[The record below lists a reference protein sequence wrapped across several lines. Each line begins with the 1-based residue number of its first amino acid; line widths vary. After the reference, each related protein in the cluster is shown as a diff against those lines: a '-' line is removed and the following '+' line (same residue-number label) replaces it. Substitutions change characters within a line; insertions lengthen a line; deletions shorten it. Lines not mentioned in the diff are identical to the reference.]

1 MGKKKVN
8 AFPCATIDIGA
19 HSARMLIAE
28 IHEEE
33 SSFIPLEELEMPVPL
48 GSDVFRNARISNDS
62 IRILSGILKNFKRKM
77 QEYGVEKEHTR
88 AIATSAVRE
97 AENAEVFLERI
108 EHATGLVLE
117 IFDGSEEAYLDYLA
131 VTEIPEEYGFHTR
144 KVLLA
149 DIGTGATQIS
159 AYEKDRLLFTETL
172 KTGTMRS
179 PELMHSPGSRN
190 QVRNLLSESLEK
202 SFSDLTHLSHDL
214 KAETIIVLG
223 SSARALF
230 SSGAKTAE
238 EKSILRITR
247 KEFSSLYRKLLKKK
261 EGEMLEIS
269 PSAAELP
276 EILLPCCMIL
286 EKLFHMTNA
295 RELLL
300 PAASTK
306 YLLMKD
312 FIARLHEKRNPF
324 EKQILPMLERTAEK
338 YRCFDPVTRNTAE
351 ITEKLFRSLEKLHG
365 LGEKEL
371 LLLQAGALLH
381 KSGLFINNQGYHK
394 HSFYLILNT
403 EIPGFSQEE
412 RRMAA
417 LIARY
422 HRKSFPSLHH
432 EAYALLSR
440 EKRGVVCKL
449 SALLRLGCALGT
461 AGVEKELL
469 QIRFRGNEKVTLSWQ
484 ESFQT
489 LATAIPEEDQAFFRQ
504 IFACELATG

>member
-1 MGKKKVN
+1 MEKKKKKKLI
-8 AFPCATIDIGA
+8 PGATIDIGA
-19 HSARMLIAE
+19 HSARMLIAM
-28 IHEEE
+28 IDEEE
-33 SSFIPLEELEMPVPL
+33 GSFTPLEELEMPVPL
-48 GSDVFRNARISNDS
+48 GADVFRNARISNES
-62 IRILSGILKNFKRKM
+62 IRILAGILKNFKRKM
-77 QEYGVEKEHTR
+77 EEYGVEKAR

-108 EHATGLVLE
+108 QHATGLTLE

-131 VTEIPEEYGFHTR
+131 VSEIPREYGFHAR

-159 AYEKDRLLFTETL
+159 AYDKGRLLFTETL
-172 KTGTMRS
+172 KTGTLRS
-179 PELMHSPGSRN
+179 LELMHAPGTGSNMRN
-190 QVRNLLSESLEK
+190 MLSESLEK
-202 SFSDLTHLSHDL
+202 SFSELTHLSNDL

-230 SSGAKTAE
+230 SFGAKAS
-238 EKSILRITR
+238 EKKASVLRIT
-247 KEFSSLYRKLLKKK
+247 KGEFSSLYRKLLKKK

-269 PSAAELP
+269 PSSTEVP

-286 EKLFHMTNA
+286 ENLFHLTNA

-312 FIARLHEKRNPF
+312 FIARIHEKRNPF

-338 YRCFDPVTRNTAE
+338 YRCFDPLTRKSTAFAE
-351 ITEKLFRSLEKLHG
+351 LLFRKLEKLHA

-371 LLLQAGALLH
+371 LLLQAGSLLH

-403 EIPGFSQEE
+403 EIPGFSPEE

-422 HRKSFPSLHH
+422 HRKSFPAFHH
-432 EAYALLSR
+432 QEYMVLSR
-440 EKRGVVCKL
+440 EKRGQVCKL
-449 SALLRLGCALGT
+449 AALLRLGCGLAANG
-461 AGVEKELL
+461 ADPELL
-469 QIRFRGNEKVTLSWQ
+469 QIQLRGNEKVTLTLQ
-484 ESFQT
+484 EDLQT
-489 LATAIPEEDQAFFRQ
+489 LSGVIPEADQEFFRQ
-504 IFACELATG
+504 IFACELVIA